1 MNQPS
6 SPRIKLAVIGGGV
19 TGIAAAI
26 HLAKS
31 DRFDVTLFEEAE
43 QLGGLSSYY
52 RWEDVTWDRYY
63 HVILSTDTVF
73 LQLVRELGLENQLF
87 WQNTQTGFYGNGRL
101 VSMSSTLD
109 FLRFPFMS
117 FWQKLRMG
125 LGIIYCSRVKDAK
138 KLDRIYVREWLT
150 HIFGRRV
157 YENIWEPLLRS
168 KLGSAR
174 EKTSAAFIWATIN
187 RLYGAR
193 QDSGGSKK
201 EQMGHVH
208 GGYRTILTAAE
219 KKLRELGVEIIKGS
233 PVQKI
238 SPEPAA
244 DSQPPSNIQTVS
256 GHPQFSLQTNDRH
269 YDFDNVL
276 LTVDCP
282 RILNLLNR
290 VTGVSQSYWHSLR
303 DVEYLGVICVFLV
316 LNHKLSP
323 YYVINLLDKDL
334 PFTGIIEATNVVS
347 PMETGGKHIVY
358 LPKYVPL
365 DDPIKSLSD
374 EEITSLF
381 IQKLMKVY
389 PHLEHKDI
397 LHSKVFRAD
406 YVQPLQKI
414 NFLDRITGIR
424 TPIQGLYI
432 ANTSMIYNSTLNN
445 NAATSLARRAVST
458 IIEDAANKGPVQD
471 QGNI

>member
-6 SPRIKLAVIGGGV
+6 PSKIKLAIVGGGV

-26 HLAKS
+26 HLSKS
-31 DRFDVTLFEEAE
+31 SLFDVTLFEEAE
-43 QLGGLSSYY
+43 RIGGLSSYY
-52 RWEDVTWDRYY
+52 QWEDVTWDRFY
-63 HVILSTDTVF
+63 HVILSTDRIV
-73 LQLVRELGLENQLF
+73 LQLIGELGLEDQLF
-87 WQNTQTGFYGNGRL
+87 WRNTQTGFYGNGRL

-125 LGIIYCSRVKDAK
+125 LGIIYCSRIKNAG

-150 HIFGRRV
+150 RIFGRRV

-168 KLGSAR
+168 KLGAAR

-193 QDSGGSKK
+193 QDSGGSRK

-208 GGYRTILTAAE
+208 GGYHTILSAAE
-219 KKLRELGVEIIKGS
+219 KKLLELGVTIKKNT
-233 PVQKI
+233 PVRKI
-238 SPEPAA
+238 SMRP
-244 DSQPPSNIQTVS
+244 DSGARSAS
-256 GHPQFSLQTNDRH
+256 GNQSDPTNPLFSLHTKEQD

-282 RILNLLNR
+282 KVMGLLDEGA
-290 VTGVSQSYWHSLR
+290 VDSQSYWHALK

-316 LNHKLSP
+316 LAHKLSP

-347 PMETGGKHIVY
+347 PHETGGKHIVY
-358 LPKYVPL
+358 LPKYVTR
-365 DDPIKSLSD
+365 DDPIKRLSD
-374 EEITSLF
+374 KEITALF
-381 IQKLMKVY
+381 IHNLMKVF
-389 PHLEHKDI
+389 PHLNQQDI
-397 LHSKVFRAD
+397 LHSKVFRAEF
-406 YVQPLQKI
+406 VQPLQKI
-414 NFLDRITGIR
+414 NFLDRTTGIR
-424 TPIQGLYI
+424 TPVRGFYI

-445 NAATSLARRAVST
+445 NAAIDLACKAAST
-458 IIEDAANKGPVQD
+458 ITEDALNKRPAQD
-471 QGNI
+471 